1 MFSLEFLDVDTTR
14 VMSYNMYIMKD
25 LEKVMTVF
33 TLHLLLD
40 YEGEILRGIYATREL
55 AEAALEEELSAD
67 DIYEREEFVITEMEV
82 IS

>member
-1 MFSLEFLDVDTTR
+1 
-14 VMSYNMYIMKD
+14 
-25 LEKVMTVF
+25 MTVF